1 MHCSQTLMCFVA
13 VLGATVGI
21 AIAQE
26 RRVSVATKDGDLVE
40 GTFRGAT
47 NASVSVVIAGQKI
60 SIPTDNVKYISFAGK
75 LEGSGDVDSEATEFE
90 SAFAAIEEFQASL
103 EIGLLREQFNEKL
116 VETMPTVRS
125 YIKSTGDEWADV
137 KLAFALAI
145 QDYQATINQWRDRN
159 QYIESA
165 REWTEYAQ
173 FLRRESSANH
183 RESDEHQMIE
193 SHGFSTTGRLGVG
206 DVLMP
211 AMLDK
216 STAGAFNDVYLLEI
230 EQSGELTINVKKQLG
245 LALLHTTVVAP
256 DGKKIEGDMGR
267 GTVRTKKKLNRS
279 GRYEVWIGGGI
290 PQGVGIY
297 RVQFKFEVS

>member
-1 MHCSQTLMCFVA
+1 
-13 VLGATVGI
+13 
-21 AIAQE
+21 
-26 RRVSVATKDGDLVE
+26 
-40 GTFRGAT
+40 
-47 NASVSVVIAGQKI
+47 
-60 SIPTDNVKYISFAGK
+60 
-75 LEGSGDVDSEATEFE
+75 
-90 SAFAAIEEFQASL
+90 
-103 EIGLLREQFNEKL
+103 
-116 VETMPTVRS
+116 
-125 YIKSTGDEWADV
+125 
-137 KLAFALAI
+137 
-145 QDYQATINQWRDRN
+145 
-159 QYIESA
+159 
-165 REWTEYAQ
+165 
-173 FLRRESSANH
+173 
-183 RESDEHQMIE
+183 MIE
-193 SHGFSTTGRLGVG
+193 SHGFSTTGRLGAG

-230 EQSGELTINVKKQLG
+230 EQSGELTINVEKQLG

>member
-1 MHCSQTLMCFVA
+1 MSHSLREESTLHCSQTLICFVA

-40 GTFRGAT
+40 GTFGGAT
-47 NASVSVVIAGQKI
+47 NDSVSVVIAGQKI

-75 LEGSGDVDSEATEFE
+75 PEGGDDVDSGPTEFK
-90 SAFAAIEEFQASL
+90 SSFAAIEEFQASL

-116 VETMPTVRS
+116 VETMPTVTS
-125 YIKSTGDEWADV
+125 YIKSTGDKWADV

-159 QYIESA
+159 RYIESA
-165 REWTEYAQ
+165 HEWTEYAQ

-193 SHGFSTTGRLGVG
+193 SHSFSTTGRLGAG

-211 AMLDK
+211 ATLDK
-216 STAGAFNDVYLLEI
+216 STAGCPFHKFDPR
-230 EQSGELTINVKKQLG
+230 SSRSSR
-245 LALLHTTVVAP
+245 P
-256 DGKKIEGDMGR
+256 
-267 GTVRTKKKLNRS
+267 RTEFMSVLRAAS
-279 GRYEVWIGGGI
+279 R
-290 PQGVGIY
+290 
-297 RVQFKFEVS
+297 

>member
-75 LEGSGDVDSEATEFE
+75 LEGSGDVDSGATEFE

-193 SHGFSTTGRLGVG
+193 SHGFSTTGRWAQVMCSCLCLLFIHPPAPWVGSQPYGAKYPRFCADSKGV
-206 DVLMP
+206 
-211 AMLDK
+211 
-216 STAGAFNDVYLLEI
+216 
-230 EQSGELTINVKKQLG
+230 
-245 LALLHTTVVAP
+245 
-256 DGKKIEGDMGR
+256 
-267 GTVRTKKKLNRS
+267 
-279 GRYEVWIGGGI
+279 
-290 PQGVGIY
+290 
-297 RVQFKFEVS
+297 